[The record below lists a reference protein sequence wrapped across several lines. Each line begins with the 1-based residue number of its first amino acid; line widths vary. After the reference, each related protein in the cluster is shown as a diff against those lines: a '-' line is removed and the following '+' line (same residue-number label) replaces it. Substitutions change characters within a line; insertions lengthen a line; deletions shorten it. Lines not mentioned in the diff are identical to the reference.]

1 MKVITLNNV
10 GFPGSSV
17 SKESAHSAGDT
28 GEMSLIPGSG

>member
-28 GEMSLIPGSG
+28 GDMSLIPGSG